1 MENKRHAEKVV
12 ATPEWVTAGRSDRAT
27 IETVAGGW
35 QSSAAPLARGRS
47 FTDWKNKVIS
57 VPEGDGAVARGVRY
71 HELIHTLAS
80 PASVPLSLF
89 DHLGLSHTAIEVA
102 EEMRVN
108 AIGLSG
114 DGEIAKSIY
123 ELSDG
128 TEQGGA
134 DFAVEHND
142 WQNAVAL
149 MTATYGTKS
158 FRDVKRRLRKNPEW
172 ANSVLGVEAVLKRMN
187 KDLVLGRASQTL
199 PQKCEWADSK
209 GKISSAVLP
218 SDYVNATLPLAQAVQ
233 QMMTTPPT
241 PENKNK
247 LPREVFEGLSPKDG
261 KINWQIMKMGMSR
274 LTQPS
279 ATFIGK
285 KKFASVTG
293 KTIKHPERMF
303 TDPERRL
310 FSRTLKSTGG
320 VVVVDC
326 SGSMGLSNDE
336 LSAILKAAPGCTV
349 IGYSTGS
356 RAKHNAFILAKG
368 GRRVA
373 ETELYKILRGFGGG
387 NGIDLPVLV
396 WANQNR
402 KSKKDFL
409 LWISDG
415 WVTGEGDE
423 HSPALAMECVNFL
436 IKNRGV
442 NARNPDEGIALL
454 ENLKRGK
461 PLPRYLLCDFLND
474 LKKQTERDKTK

>member
-1 MENKRHAEKVV
+1 MENQRHAKKVI
-12 ATPEWVTAGRSDRAT
+12 ATPEWVTAGRSDRKL

-80 PASVPLSLF
+80 PASVPFSLF
-89 DHLGLSHTAIEVA
+89 EHLAISPTAIEVA

-108 AIGLSG
+108 AIGLSDSG
-114 DGEIAKSIY
+114 DIAKSIY

-128 TEQGGA
+128 TEASGA

-142 WQNAVAL
+142 WENAVAL
-149 MTATYGTKS
+149 MTATYGTKV

-172 ANSVLGVEAVLKRMN
+172 ANSVLGVEQVLNRMN
-187 KDLVLGRASQTL
+187 KDLVLSRASKTV
-199 PQKCEWADSK
+199 PMKCEWTDSK
-209 GKISSAVLP
+209 GRVSNAVLP
-218 SDYVNATLPLAQAVQ
+218 DDYVNATLPLAQAVQ
-233 QMMTTPPT
+233 MMMKTPPT
-241 PENKNK
+241 PDNKNK
-247 LPREVFEGLSPKDG
+247 KPKEIFEGLTPKDG
-261 KINWQIMKMGMSR
+261 TINWQIMKLGMSR

-279 ATFIGK
+279 ATFVGR

-326 SGSMGLSNDE
+326 SGSMGLTNDE
-336 LSAILKAAPGCTV
+336 LSAILKSSPGCTV
-349 IGYSTGS
+349 IGYSTGG
-356 RAKHNAFILAKG
+356 RKKHNAYVLAKG
-368 GRRVA
+368 GRRVNEA
-373 ETELYKILRGFGGG
+373 ELHKILGGFGGG
-387 NGIDLPVLV
+387 NGIDLPVLI

-402 KSKKDFL
+402 KTKKDFL

-415 WVTGEGDE
+415 WVTGEGDN
-423 HSPALAMECVNFL
+423 HSETLALECLDFL
-436 IKNRGV
+436 TANRAT
-442 NARNPDEGIALL
+442 NAANPTEAIQLL
-454 ENLKRGK
+454 ENLKRGRA
-461 PLPRYLLCDFLND
+461 LPRHLLCDYLET
-474 LKKQTERDKTK
+474 LKTQRERDSK